1 MSDTTLDGS
10 YVVICDWH
18 GHVIW
23 LSTDTAKLTV
33 NDYAW
38 QYVVEEQQELCK
50 TAFSRV
56 VTLKETIVSD
66 IENTKGD
73 SFRCW
78 LWPLNTPEMAVCIL
92 SMIMP
97 KELKSLSKRERETL
111 NLLAK
116 GYATKEIAAK
126 LDVSLSTVQTHLKRS
141 REKTGSRNQESL
153 AAFAARYCLTP
164 ERPATRGVY

>member
-141 REKTGSRNQESL
+141 GKNRIPQ
-153 AAFAARYCLTP
+153 P
-164 ERPATRGVY
+164 GVPRRLRRTVLPHP